1 MIDEKHQSLL
11 VSPNDFPP
19 GSTITPINE
28 KTPSTDFTF
37 LNTNTPKNHKP
48 INNEKDKQIRESHIE
63 TIIKNDKGNT
73 LKDSI
78 LNNLHEDIEDITN
91 RKTESSLEKI
101 QSIYKDELQVLRKE
115 LESKNNI
122 INKLLETIE
131 NIGNKAVQPN
141 PLPIPKRH
149 LEDNSN
155 DTNESERKEIIVP
168 EINNTNNNQKDS
180 QQEMNNLNLG
190 NTNSIEKQLNDVK
203 IKKREEYY
211 RSKNNVQS
219 NAAKEN
225 ITTEKGQW
233 PKNTTLI
240 VGDSII
246 NGVLEEGLCGGGR
259 NVKVRNFPGAT
270 VDDLN
275 HHIIP
280 LLQKKPSHII
290 VHAGTNDA
298 YHSTSREILN
308 NLLSS
313 KLLTQEKLPDCKVI
327 ISRPTLRSDNGK
339 ATLMVNQL
347 TNHLLQLNILLN
359 YFIKLNIKYQ
369 GFTFK

>member
-1 MIDEKHQSLL
+1 M
-11 VSPNDFPP
+11 
-19 GSTITPINE
+19 
-28 KTPSTDFTF
+28 
-37 LNTNTPKNHKP
+37 
-48 INNEKDKQIRESHIE
+48 
-63 TIIKNDKGNT
+63 
-73 LKDSI
+73 
-78 LNNLHEDIEDITN
+78 
-91 RKTESSLEKI
+91 
-101 QSIYKDELQVLRKE
+101 
-115 LESKNNI
+115 ESKNNI
-122 INKLLETIE
+122 INKSLETIE
-131 NIGNKAVQPN
+131 NIANKTVQPK

-280 LLQKKPSHII
+280 LLQKRPSHII

-308 NLLSS
+308 
-313 KLLTQEKLPDCKVI
+313 KLLNFKSFIQEKFPDCKVFI
-327 ISRPTLRSDNGK
+327 LTPTLRSDNVK
-339 ATLMVNQL
+339 ATLTVNEL
-347 TNHLLQLNILLN
+347 TNHCCN
-359 YFIKLNIKYQ
+359 
-369 GFTFK
+369 